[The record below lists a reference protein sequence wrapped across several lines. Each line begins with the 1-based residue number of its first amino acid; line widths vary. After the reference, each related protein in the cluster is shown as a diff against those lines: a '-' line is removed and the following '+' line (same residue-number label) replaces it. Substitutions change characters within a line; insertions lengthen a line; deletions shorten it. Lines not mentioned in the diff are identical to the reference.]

1 MCIRDRVL
9 IQLDLALARARYG
22 AWLGAVRPELE
33 ADPLAPLQL
42 EGLRHPLLLWQE
54 RRQGGQAVVPVSVRV
69 ESSLRVV
76 AITGPN
82 TGGKTVTL
90 KSVGLAVLMARAG
103 LFVPC
108 KGSPRL
114 PWCQQV
120 LADIGDEQSLQQNLS
135 TFSGHVRR
143 IARIL
148 EALPAAGSDLATQ
161 AGAQLVLL
169 DEVGLAP
176 IPPRA
181 RRWPSPCSSSWPI
194 GRG

>member
-1 MCIRDRVL
+1 MAYLLQFCGLSD
-9 IQLDLALARARYG
+9 
-22 AWLGAVRPELE
+22 
-33 ADPLAPLQL
+33 PLQL
-42 EGLRHPLLLWQE
+42 FYLEQRSSTGAEGHSEGPAFGGFRPFQLDDLRHPLLLWQE
-54 RRQGGQAVVPVSVRV
+54 RREGGAAVVPVSVRV
-69 ESSLRVV
+69 EGGLRVV

-108 KGSPRL
+108 GGSPRL
-114 PWCQQV
+114 PWCRQV

-148 EALPAAGSDLATQ
+148 EALPPPAPP
-161 AGAQLVLL
+161 QLVYIKQEELICRLETNKLESLL
-169 DEVGLAP
+169 IDLNKL
-176 IPPRA
+176 I
-181 RRWPSPCSSSWPI
+181 
-194 GRG
+194 